1 MGVITRLKEQGVTLI
16 ELIIAIVVL
25 GIAAVGI
32 LTALGRTTVL
42 NVDPLLRAQSLALAQ
57 SFMDEVTSRP
67 FYPAETDPSFNDS
80 ETPPTSDDICPDDD
94 SFSDRDEIS
103 YICGFDG
110 YQETGISKPDGSTI
124 SDLSQYSVLIE
135 VGSGDIDYAPF
146 SDVPSNCILRIEVT
160 VSGPADTNTS
170 LQAYRT
176 SYWEG
181 CS

>member
-1 MGVITRLKEQGVTLI
+1 MGVITRLREQGVTLI

-42 NVDPLLRAQSLALAQ
+42 NVDPLLRAQSLAVAQ
-57 SFMDEVTSRP
+57 SIMDEVTSRP
-67 FYPAETDPSFNDS
+67 FYPAEEDPSFDDS
-80 ETPPTSDDICPDDD
+80 ITSPEPCPDNG
-94 SFSDRDEIS
+94 SFSSRDEIS

-110 YQETGISKPDGSTI
+110 YQETGILKPNGDEVDG
-124 SDLSQYSVLIE
+124 LSQYSASIE
-135 VGSGDIDYAPF
+135 VGSDDIDDPPF
-146 SDVPSNCILRIEVT
+146 SSVPINCILRIEVT